1 MKGRCGVKAL
11 MIIAYEQFRDEEY
24 LEPKSVLVGNGIDIT
39 TASWDLG
46 TAIGKS
52 GIQAEV
58 DITIDEVDT
67 NKYDAIIYIGGPGSK
82 RYWDNLAAH
91 RIAKEGIEYNKV
103 LAAICSASITL
114 ARAGVLK
121 DKKAT
126 CYKGD
131 VEELKRE
138 GAIYTGNPLEQDGL
152 IITAD
157 GPGSAT
163 SFGIRILETMREVGG
178 STI

>member
-1 MKGRCGVKAL
+1 MKAL
-11 MIIAYEQFRDEEY
+11 MIIAHEQFRDEEY
-24 LEPKSVLVGNGIDIT
+24 LEPKRVLTENGIEVI

-46 TAIGKS
+46 VAIGKL
-52 GIQAEV
+52 GAQVEV
-58 DITIDEVDT
+58 DINISDVDT
-67 NKYDAIIYIGGPGSK
+67 EDYDAIIFVGGPGSK
-82 RYWDNLAAH
+82 KYWDDLTAH
-91 RIAKEGIEYNKV
+91 RIAKEAIEYKKV
-103 LAAICSASITL
+103 LAGICSASIIL

-131 VEELKRE
+131 VEELKKE
-138 GAIYTGNPLEQDGL
+138 GAIYTGNPVEQDSL

-163 SFGIRILETMREVGG
+163 SFGIRIVETLREVGG

>member
-1 MKGRCGVKAL
+1 MKAL

-24 LEPKSVLVGNGIDIT
+24 LEPKTVLIENGIDIT

-46 TAIGKS
+46 TAIGKF
-52 GIQAEV
+52 GTQAEV
-58 DITIDEVDT
+58 DIIMDEVDT
-67 NKYDAIIYIGGPGSK
+67 KKYDAIIYIGGPGSK
-82 RYWDNLAAH
+82 KYWDNLSAH
-91 RIAKEGIEYNKV
+91 RIAKEAIEYNKV

-131 VEELKRE
+131 VEELKKE
-138 GAIYTGNPLEQDGL
+138 GAIYTENPVEQDSL

-163 SFGIRILETMREVGG
+163 SFGIRIVETLREVGG